1 MIAIIGSIAMLVAL
15 ISAFLWLIVIF
26 LKKGRLKA
34 PLRRTFIISGIIFL
48 GCGFITMINHPDDSD
63 KKVITHHMKKEHNTH
78 VKKEHKKKKAHQFK
92 LKVYPI
98 IIQSVSSKNKYFI
111 INGKTNAPDRAK
123 IYVRSI
129 YNNNCARS
137 NEDEWAKVNNH
148 QFRALINI
156 NDLTSQEVCPIG
168 KEIIT
173 EAFAINNY
181 ESKNW
186 DAPYNS
192 GLKKKVKETNIKN
205 TKLVVDNE
213 IHSSMYKTKINDEI
227 DDSFSNFHSLVKK
240 DLKGFSLNG
249 NEVLLSKDG
258 STVTISLQIPTR
270 QYFDGMAEY
279 LSHLFNDIKKVKLD
293 SHIKYIRIKY
303 YESEN
308 DENDK
313 LINYYRSSDLY
324 LTAPAKQVRW
334 SKVLDMDNDDL
345 EDFMDNYNKTALI
358 KTSNKN

>member
-26 LKKGRLKA
+26 LKKDRLKA
-34 PLRRTFIISGIIFL
+34 PLRKTFIISGIIFL
-48 GCGFITMINHPDDSD
+48 WCGFITMINHPDDSD
-63 KKVITHHMKKEHNTH
+63 EKVITHHMKKEHSTHH
-78 VKKEHKKKKAHQFK
+78 VKKEHKKKKAHQ

-98 IIQSVSSKNKYFI
+98 TVQSVSSKNKYFI

-137 NEDEWAKVNNH
+137 NKDEWAKVNNH

-156 NDLTSQEVCPIG
+156 NDLTSQKVCPIG

-181 ESKNW
+181 ESENW

-213 IHSSMYKTKINDEI
+213 IHSSMYKTKIKDEI

-240 DLKGFSLNG
+240 DLKDFSLNG
-249 NEVLLSKDG
+249 NEVLLSKDR

-270 QYFDGMAEY
+270 QYLNGTTEY
-279 LSHLFNDIKKVKLD
+279 LAYLFNDIKKVKLD

-308 DENDK
+308 DEHDK
-313 LINYYRSSDLY
+313 LINHYRGSDLY
-324 LTAPAKQVRW
+324 LTAPAKQVSW

-345 EDFMDNYNKTALI
+345 EDFIDNYDKTALI

>member
-1 MIAIIGSIAMLVAL
+1 M
-15 ISAFLWLIVIF
+15 
-26 LKKGRLKA
+26 
-34 PLRRTFIISGIIFL
+34 
-48 GCGFITMINHPDDSD
+48 
-63 KKVITHHMKKEHNTH
+63 
-78 VKKEHKKKKAHQFK
+78 
-92 LKVYPI
+92 
-98 IIQSVSSKNKYFI
+98 
-111 INGKTNAPDRAK
+111 
-123 IYVRSI
+123 
-129 YNNNCARS
+129 
-137 NEDEWAKVNNH
+137 
-148 QFRALINI
+148 INI
-156 NDLTSQEVCPIG
+156 NDLTSQKVCPIG

-181 ESKNW
+181 ESENW

-213 IHSSMYKTKINDEI
+213 IHSSMYKTKIKDEI

-240 DLKGFSLNG
+240 DLKDFSLNG

-270 QYFDGMAEY
+270 QYLNGTTEY
-279 LSHLFNDIKKVKLD
+279 LAYLFNDIKKVKLD

-308 DENDK
+308 DEHDK
-313 LINYYRSSDLY
+313 LINHYRGSDLY
-324 LTAPAKQVRW
+324 LTAPAKQVSW

-345 EDFMDNYNKTALI
+345 EDFIDNYDKTALI

>member
-1 MIAIIGSIAMLVAL
+1 M
-15 ISAFLWLIVIF
+15 
-26 LKKGRLKA
+26 
-34 PLRRTFIISGIIFL
+34 
-48 GCGFITMINHPDDSD
+48 
-63 KKVITHHMKKEHNTH
+63 
-78 VKKEHKKKKAHQFK
+78 
-92 LKVYPI
+92 
-98 IIQSVSSKNKYFI
+98 
-111 INGKTNAPDRAK
+111 
-123 IYVRSI
+123 RSI

-137 NEDEWAKVNNH
+137 NKDEWAKVNNH

-192 GLKKKVKETNIKN
+192 GLKKKVKEANIKN

-213 IHSSMYKTKINDEI
+213 IHNSMYKTKIKDEI

-240 DLKGFSLNG
+240 DLKDFSLNG

-293 SHIKYIRIKY
+293 SHIKYICIKY

-313 LINYYRSSDLY
+313 LINHYRGSDLY

>member
-98 IIQSVSSKNKYFI
+98 IIQSVSSKNKHFI
-111 INGKTNAPDRAK
+111 INGKTNAPDGAK

-137 NEDEWAKVNNH
+137 NKDEWAKVNNH

-192 GLKKKVKETNIKN
+192 GLKKKVKEANIKN

-213 IHSSMYKTKINDEI
+213 IHNSMYKTKIKDEI

-240 DLKGFSLNG
+240 DLKDFSLNG
-249 NEVLLSKDG
+249 MKCC
-258 STVTISLQIPTR
+258 
-270 QYFDGMAEY
+270 
-279 LSHLFNDIKKVKLD
+279 
-293 SHIKYIRIKY
+293 
-303 YESEN
+303 
-308 DENDK
+308 
-313 LINYYRSSDLY
+313 
-324 LTAPAKQVRW
+324 
-334 SKVLDMDNDDL
+334 
-345 EDFMDNYNKTALI
+345 
-358 KTSNKN
+358 

>member
-98 IIQSVSSKNKYFI
+98 IIQSVSSKNKHFI
-111 INGKTNAPDRAK
+111 INGKTNAPDGAK

-137 NEDEWAKVNNH
+137 NKDEWAKVNNH

-213 IHSSMYKTKINDEI
+213 IHSSMYKTKIKDEI

-240 DLKGFSLNG
+240 DLKDFSLNG

-313 LINYYRSSDLY
+313 LINHYRSSDLY

>member
-78 VKKEHKKKKAHQFK
+78 VKKEHKKKKAHQ

-98 IIQSVSSKNKYFI
+98 TVQSVSSKNKYFI
-111 INGKTNAPDRAK
+111 INGKTNAKKKKK

-137 NEDEWAKVNNH
+137 NKDEWAKVNNH

-192 GLKKKVKETNIKN
+192 GLKKKVKEANIKN

-213 IHSSMYKTKINDEI
+213 IHNSMYKTKIKDEI

-240 DLKGFSLNG
+240 DLKDFSLNG

-293 SHIKYIRIKY
+293 SHIKYICIKY

-313 LINYYRSSDLY
+313 LINHYRGSDLY

>member
-98 IIQSVSSKNKYFI
+98 IIQSVSSKNKHFI
-111 INGKTNAPDRAK
+111 INGKTNAPDGAK

-137 NEDEWAKVNNH
+137 NKDEWAKVNNH

-192 GLKKKVKETNIKN
+192 GLKKKVKEANIKN

-213 IHSSMYKTKINDEI
+213 IHNSMYKTKIKDEI

-240 DLKGFSLNG
+240 DLKDFSLNG

-293 SHIKYIRIKY
+293 SR
-303 YESEN
+303 
-308 DENDK
+308 
-313 LINYYRSSDLY
+313 L
-324 LTAPAKQVRW
+324 
-334 SKVLDMDNDDL
+334 
-345 EDFMDNYNKTALI
+345 
-358 KTSNKN
+358 SNLLCK